1 MQVMKVLGPERKNTH
16 HYAAIYGE
24 KGGGIFGWLLCG
36 GPATF
41 QRTFRSPIRE
51 GPVDCRL
58 CSLMLLK
65 KRGIE
70 NREDYKDIEES
81 VRA

>member
-1 MQVMKVLGPERKNTH
+1 LQVMKVLGPERRQKH
-16 HYAAIYGE
+16 HYASVFVD
-24 KGGGIFGWLLCG
+24 KKKNVFGWLLCG

-41 QRTFRSPIRE
+41 QRTFRAPLND

-65 KRGIE
+65 KQGIS
-70 NREDYKDIEES
+70 NREDYRDIEAS